1 MASSPQSGVKSG
13 KSFDEDRED
22 EYFCLRPVN
31 PPPSTFTNRS
41 DDSDHNPDVIPD
53 AFLGGECS
61 GFVLFCFSGYLYFF
75 LFGSRMKPFWDTEQY
90 FF

>member
-13 KSFDEDRED
+13 KSFDEDREE

-31 PPPSTFTNRS
+31 LPPSTFTNRS

-53 AFLGGECS
+53 AFLGGQ
-61 GFVLFCFSGYLYFF
+61 FFHFFFSFF
-75 LFGSRMKPFWDTEQY
+75 TEPVV
-90 FF
+90 